1 MDVITYTEARGEL
14 KSVMDRV
21 IHDREPVI
29 VTRKKNEA
37 VVMISLEE
45 YNSINETL
53 HLLRSPKNARRLRRA
68 VEQLEAGSGTEREI
82 DL

>member
-1 MDVITYTEARGEL
+1 MDVITYTEARGAL

-21 IHDREPVI
+21 IHDREPVV

-45 YNSINETL
+45 YNSINETF
-53 HLLRSPKNARRLRRA
+53 HLLRSPENLRGLRRS
-68 VEQLEAGSGTEREI
+68 VEQLDAGGGTEREI
-82 DL
+82 DP